1 MFMSVPPRSPRS
13 EGRVLIV
20 DDDDMLAAQIA
31 RVLARGGFHPLVCT
45 DPERAIDA
53 VERFAPH
60 VALVDLHLGDM
71 HGHDLASALRAQS
84 ARPLHLV
91 ALTGDDH
98 PRAHARSATLGFA
111 AHLVKP
117 VLLRDLLRVVHVL
130 TIQSQP
136 SKVA

>member
-1 MFMSVPPRSPRS
+1 MSISPGAPQS
-13 EGRVLIV
+13 GGRVLVV
-20 DDDDMLAAQIA
+20 DDDTMLASQIA

-45 DPERAIDA
+45 EPERALDA
-53 VERFAPH
+53 VDRFAPH

-71 HGHDLASALRAQS
+71 HGHELASALRARSQG
-84 ARPLHLV
+84 PLHLV

-98 PRAHARSATLGFA
+98 ARAHARSAALGFA

-130 TIQSQP
+130 TIQSRP